1 MFSPY
6 LNIQRTIQSHGYGT
20 GPRTTERPGPLVHNP
35 LNTTA
40 PDPRHATAL
49 NTSPCFQMPPKG
61 VGTPP
66 FENRC
71 FKATK
76 RTGNGDALRSL
87 Y

>member
-6 LNIQRTIQSHGYGT
+6 LNIQRTIQSHGHGT
-20 GPRTTERPGPLVHNP
+20 GPRTTERPGPLAHNP

-61 VGTPP
+61 LVPP
-66 FENRC
+66 LL
-71 FKATK
+71 
-76 RTGNGDALRSL
+76 RTAALRQQSAQETEMH
-87 Y
+87 